1 MFTNLVISIY
11 INSDVRQEKSH
22 EFQTAHLLRPRFI
35 AKHHPLGHK
44 PKQSPPRPQTLII
57 KIPQARLSSLKWL
70 QSNGSK
76 GRSTFEILCWY
87 DHQQ

>member
-1 MFTNLVISIY
+1 MFTNLAISIY

-22 EFQTAHLLRPRFI
+22 EFQTAYLLCPRFI
-35 AKHHPLGHK
+35 AKHNPLRHK
-44 PKQSPPRPQTLII
+44 PKQPPPRPQTRII
-57 KIPQARLSSLKWL
+57 KIPEARISSLKWL

-76 GRSTFEILCWY
+76 GRSAIEILCWY